1 MAFEAFEKLS
11 ADKKELILSAGM
23 KEFSQKPYKEA
34 STDSITKACGISKG
48 LLFHYFGSKKAFYF
62 YCLESAMEK
71 LTAQAQ
77 SKEEANDF
85 YDILFSSM
93 DRKMQLCTRYGDE
106 MHLVN
111 MASRDASEE
120 IAERKNEILQ
130 AYTVGV
136 KKDSSETLK
145 RALAMLDYKD
155 GINIR
160 KTAEG
165 LSIYIHA
172 VLNRYLLLYQQMPD
186 AFFENTEKIREEMK
200 LYLDLMLFGVC
211 REQER
216 KRGNGG

>member
-93 DRKMQLCTRYGDE
+93 DQKFALCIHYYDE
-106 MHLVN
+106 MHMVN
-111 MASRDASEE
+111 MASRDAATE
-120 IAERKNEILQ
+120 IVQQKAEMMQKYAIQ
-130 AYTVGV
+130 IKMKSA
-136 KKDSSETLK
+136 ETIR
-145 RALAMLDYKD
+145 RALQTLHFKHDENLQMTVE
-155 GINIR
+155 GIS
-160 KTAEG
+160 
-165 LSIYIHA
+165 LYINA
-172 VLNRYLLLYQQMPD
+172 VLNKYLIQYQTTPD
-186 AFFENTEKIREEMK
+186 AFFQNRDAIKSEMK
-200 LYLDLMLFGVC
+200 QYLDMMLFGIC
-211 REQER
+211 Q
-216 KRGNGG
+216 K

>member
-77 SKEEANDF
+77 SKEEVNDF

-93 DRKMQLCTRYGDE
+93 DQKFALCIHYYDE
-106 MHLVN
+106 MHMVN
-111 MASRDASEE
+111 MASRDAATE
-120 IAERKNEILQ
+120 IAQQKAEMMQKYAIQ
-130 AYTVGV
+130 IKMKSA
-136 KKDSSETLK
+136 ETIR
-145 RALAMLDYKD
+145 RALQTLHFKHDENLQMTVE
-155 GINIR
+155 GIS
-160 KTAEG
+160 
-165 LSIYIHA
+165 LYINA
-172 VLNRYLLLYQQMPD
+172 VLNKYLIQYQTTPD
-186 AFFENTEKIREEMK
+186 AFFQNRDAIKSEMK
-200 LYLDLMLFGVC
+200 QYLDMMLFGIC
-211 REQER
+211 Q
-216 KRGNGG
+216 K

>member
-77 SKEEANDF
+77 SKEEVNDF

-93 DRKMQLCTRYGDE
+93 DQKFALCIHYYDE
-106 MHLVN
+106 MHMVN
-111 MASRDASEE
+111 MASRDAATE
-120 IAERKNEILQ
+120 IVQQKAEMMQKYAIQ
-130 AYTVGV
+130 IKMKSA
-136 KKDSSETLK
+136 ETIR
-145 RALAMLDYKD
+145 RALQTLHFKHDENLQMTVE
-155 GINIR
+155 GIS
-160 KTAEG
+160 
-165 LSIYIHA
+165 LYINA
-172 VLNRYLLLYQQMPD
+172 VLNKYLIQYQTTPD
-186 AFFENTEKIREEMK
+186 AFFQNRDAIKSEMK
-200 LYLDLMLFGVC
+200 QYLDMMLFGIC
-211 REQER
+211 P
-216 KRGNGG
+216 K

>member
-11 ADKKELILSAGM
+11 DDKKELILSAGM

-93 DRKMQLCTRYGDE
+93 DQKFALCIHYYDE
-106 MHLVN
+106 MHMVN
-111 MASRDASEE
+111 MASRDAATE
-120 IAERKNEILQ
+120 IAQHKAEMMQKYAIQ
-130 AYTVGV
+130 IKMKSA
-136 KKDSSETLK
+136 ETIR
-145 RALAMLDYKD
+145 RALQTLHFKHDENLQMTVE
-155 GINIR
+155 GIS
-160 KTAEG
+160 
-165 LSIYIHA
+165 LYINA
-172 VLNRYLLLYQQMPD
+172 VLNKYLIQYQTTPD
-186 AFFENTEKIREEMK
+186 AFFQNRDAIKSEMK
-200 LYLDLMLFGVC
+200 QYLDMMLFGIC
-211 REQER
+211 Q
-216 KRGNGG
+216 K

>member
-77 SKEEANDF
+77 SKEEVNDF

-93 DRKMQLCTRYGDE
+93 DQKFALCIHYYDE
-106 MHLVN
+106 MHMVN
-111 MASRDASEE
+111 MASRDAATE
-120 IAERKNEILQ
+120 IAQHKAEMMQKYAIQ
-130 AYTVGV
+130 IKMKSA
-136 KKDSSETLK
+136 ETIR
-145 RALAMLDYKD
+145 RALQTLHFKHDENLQMTVE
-155 GINIR
+155 GIS
-160 KTAEG
+160 
-165 LSIYIHA
+165 LYINA
-172 VLNRYLLLYQQMPD
+172 VLNKYLIQYQTTPD
-186 AFFENTEKIREEMK
+186 AFFQNRDAIKSEMK
-200 LYLDLMLFGVC
+200 QYLDMMLFGIC
-211 REQER
+211 P
-216 KRGNGG
+216 K

>member
-11 ADKKELILSAGM
+11 DYKKELILSAGM

-93 DRKMQLCTRYGDE
+93 DQKFALCIHYYDE
-106 MHLVN
+106 MHMVN
-111 MASRDASEE
+111 MASRDAATE
-120 IAERKNEILQ
+120 IVQQKAEMMQKYAIQ
-130 AYTVGV
+130 IKMKSA
-136 KKDSSETLK
+136 ETIR
-145 RALAMLDYKD
+145 RALQTLHFKHDENLQMTVE
-155 GINIR
+155 GIS
-160 KTAEG
+160 
-165 LSIYIHA
+165 LYINA
-172 VLNRYLLLYQQMPD
+172 VLNKYLIQYQTTPD
-186 AFFENTEKIREEMK
+186 AFFQNRDAIKSEMK
-200 LYLDLMLFGVC
+200 QYLDMMLFGIC
-211 REQER
+211 Q
-216 KRGNGG
+216 K